1 MIPRIYFVGTAGAG
15 KSSLVA
21 SFQRWL
27 ENIKLDAATFNLD
40 PGAEYIP
47 YSPDFDIRERISLTE
62 VMQEYDLGPNGAQI
76 AASDLLIQH
85 LDEFVEEIDSYDSDY
100 VLIDVPGQLELFAFR
115 QSSREIMRTLGEK
128 NSAIIYLIDSNLAKV
143 PSSFVSSKFLAM
155 SVLTRFYVPFL
166 PTISKS
172 DLLSPEERSSVEIW
186 ERNPNELLEALK
198 REKGG
203 MSALLAE
210 KMMEG
215 INSFDILGQSKFV
228 SSQSDEGMEDI
239 YEFLSMIFSGGED
252 LEER

>member
-21 SFQRWL
+21 GFQRWL

-47 YSPDFDIRERISLTE
+47 YSPDFDIREKISLVE

-85 LDEFVEEIDSYDSDY
+85 LDEFAEEIDAYESDY
-100 VLIDVPGQLELFAFR
+100 ILIDVPGQLELFAFR
-115 QSSREIMRTLGEK
+115 QSSREIIRTLGER
-128 NSAIIYLIDSNLAKV
+128 NSAIVYLIDSTLAKV

-155 SVLTRFYVPFL
+155 SVLTRFYIPFL
-166 PTISKS
+166 PLISKS
-172 DLLSPEERSSVEIW
+172 DLLSPEERSYIEIW
-186 ERNPNELLEALK
+186 EKNPEELLEALK
-198 REKGG
+198 KEKGG

-215 INSFDILGQSKFV
+215 INSFDILGKSKFV